1 MAGEIELQHANQK
14 VTKVDHKNED
24 FSKSVNSFDIGA
36 IFRPRSGHDLSRNVG
51 PMSIYASL
59 KNPSC
64 RTGSVMVP
72 KNEQNSRK
80 RVVCE
85 A

>member
-1 MAGEIELQHANQK
+1 MG
-14 VTKVDHKNED
+14 KVDHKNED
-24 FSKSVNSFDIGA
+24 FSKSVNSFDFGA

-51 PMSIYASL
+51 LMSIYAFL
-59 KNPSC
+59 KNPSW
-64 RTGSVMVP
+64 RIGSVMGP
-72 KNEQNSRK
+72 KNDRNFWK